1 MFPKV
6 SLRSTMECED
16 SNYSSNSDAEL
27 DSDDDPN
34 DPQKLLAA
42 WMTELD
48 DIRLGVDNESTYK
61 TTGAGK
67 HNLSKPSPR
76 MDSYRLSMAN
86 LESSQ
91 DVELDAI
98 LGELCALGSHFDR
111 EMHRGHARSVSG
123 DNDGLRLSNSAT
135 EASPE
140 IHRAAQQ
147 ISRQSGNSHS
157 SSGGSKTKF
166 EIGGPQVYVTER
178 DEGSRGQKHEFG
190 LRTDSPDNDSAFSDN
205 VSMLSSESSAS
216 SGVGANRSDVS
227 SQNIYGR
234 PGHVPQTSQSSQDDQ
249 ARIKSEKIKLAME
262 KIQESNI
269 KKVFIRAYTDD
280 DSTKSLLVDERMNI
294 AHVCRLLAEK
304 NHTKMDL
311 HWAVV
316 ERDYDLHLDR
326 MFEDHENLVE
336 NILMWT
342 QDATHKLLFQ
352 KKEEKYDVF
361 ANPED
366 YLLGCTS
373 SQKGAEMDDEG
384 KATLIEEFFS
394 ATRIAVPEMEGNL
407 YLKSDGKKAWK
418 KYFFVLRAS
427 GLYYNPKG
435 KSKLSKDLVCLT
447 GFEVNN
453 IYKGF
458 GWRKKYK
465 APTDFCFA
473 IKHPEIQVKCC
484 RSIKFLCAEDL
495 RTLKLWMTGIRIA
508 KYGHQMKEN
517 YDNVLRDI
525 DEEDLDTL
533 ANARSFSVSSMAKTL
548 SINTGGVEILDQQD
562 HRGIEQ
568 KSVSRSLLKN
578 HTELRHSQDSDLAAS
593 HPSFDRSQKR
603 SSIIRRDSIKSSA
616 SSSSSGCSSVSTPT
630 NDQIA
635 FEADFPVGTIKRK
648 PNMAPKIPLTSTTRT
663 IAKQSMSDDSRNNVV
678 NLDTVQESN
687 KDINATANSNTLGR
701 NSVTRLSLRRSH
713 TEDKINVN
721 GVAKIFQR
729 KHSVDSGTLTRQIE
743 ELHAIGNGTS
753 NIETASTDSRTVTPV
768 NSVGDVD
775 DLPLP
780 PPPPELETSEE
791 IFHRGMLPPPPPEA
805 FSSTL
810 SLDSL
815 PPPPPSLQLDDQS
828 SWPSTS
834 SLNSLPPLP
843 NEVTHSPKK
852 SEENRSLQWNS
863 CIANQN
869 EIKTPQNAPVV
880 PPKPKKQGRERRL
893 SEADSPSSFSSQLL
907 TDRKQSQSNTSPR
920 SAQKPQ
926 QKMDS
931 SSINCY
937 GTSPRSGAQHKSPEH
952 PKSPKHGSLKRGIS
966 FSQSPTESN
975 RIVHFAVASSPSS
988 PQFSTSDAT
997 TPNIY
1002 QKPNPPKRNET
1013 TKLSHRTHVLHNSS
1027 SGSSCSEQEHQQ
1039 SNAIP
1044 PEFFLRDLHR
1054 VMEKKWKVAQQ
1065 LSVDLTATPHQ
1076 IMGFRDPCFLP
1087 PEGSVLT
1094 HSALHSPPTSNST
1107 DYHSKH
1113 RHHHHS
1119 QKSLDGHS
1127 KQTTQAKKKPPP
1139 PPPKRSETTHLTVN
1153 IT

>member
-1 MFPKV
+1 MAAVTAAFSPLCERRTGQWV
-6 SLRSTMECED
+6 AEPSDLRNDTDDELLSDPGIEVED
-16 SNYSSNSDAEL
+16 DA
-27 DSDDDPN
+27 DTD
-34 DPQKLLAA
+34 
-42 WMTELD
+42 
-48 DIRLGVDNESTYK
+48 GVDNEPTYK

-76 MDSYRLSMAN
+76 MDSYRLSMVN

-123 DNDGLRLSNSAT
+123 DNEGLRLSNSAT
-135 EASPE
+135 ESSPE
-140 IHRAAQQ
+140 TCRAAQQ
-147 ISRQSGNSHS
+147 ISQQSRN
-157 SSGGSKTKF
+157 SKTKF
-166 EIGGPQVYVTER
+166 EIGGSQVYVMER
-178 DEGSRGQKHEFG
+178 DEGNRSQKHEFG

-227 SQNIYGR
+227 SQNIYGQS
-234 PGHVPQTSQSSQDDQ
+234 GHVPQTSQSSQDNQ

-262 KIQESNI
+262 KIQESKI

-336 NILMWT
+336 NILLWT
-342 QDATHKLLFQ
+342 QDSTHKLLFQ
-352 KKEEKYDVF
+352 RKEEKYDVF

-407 YLKSDGKKAWK
+407 YLKHDGKKAWK

-447 GFEVNN
+447 GFGVNN

-495 RTLKLWMTGIRIA
+495 RTLKLWTTGIRIA
-508 KYGHQMKEN
+508 KYGHQLKEN

-548 SINTGGVEILDQQD
+548 SVNSGGVEILDQQD
-562 HRGIEQ
+562 HRGTEQ

-578 HTELRHSQDSDLAAS
+578 HSELRHSQDSDLTAS
-593 HPSFDRSQKR
+593 HSSFDRSQKR
-603 SSIIRRDSIKSSA
+603 SSIIRRDSTKSSA

-678 NLDTVQESN
+678 SLDTVKESN
-687 KDINATANSNTLGR
+687 KDINASSNSNTLGR
-701 NSVTRLSLRRSH
+701 NSATRLSLRRSH

-743 ELHAIGNGTS
+743 ELQVIANGTS

-768 NSVGDVD
+768 NSVGDID

-780 PPPPELETSEE
+780 PPPPELETREE
-791 IFHRGMLPPPPPEA
+791 IFHRGVLPPPPPEA

-810 SLDSL
+810 TLDSL
-815 PPPPPSLQLDDQS
+815 PLPPPSLQLDDQC
-828 SWPSTS
+828 SWPSTC

-843 NEVTHSPKK
+843 NEVMHSPTKL
-852 SEENRSLQWNS
+852 EENRLLQGNS
-863 CIANQN
+863 CITNQN

-880 PPKPKKQGRERRL
+880 PPKPKKQDKERR
-893 SEADSPSSFSSQLL
+893 SAEADSPSRFSPQLL
-907 TDRKQSQSNTSPR
+907 TDKNQSQSNTSPR
-920 SAQKPQ
+920 SAQKPL

-931 SSINCY
+931 SSVNCY
-937 GTSPRSGAQHKSPEH
+937 GTSPRSGVQHKSPAH
-952 PKSPKHGSLKRGIS
+952 PNSPKHGSLKRGIS
-966 FSQSPTESN
+966 FSQSPMDNN
-975 RIVHFAVASSPSS
+975 RNVHFAMASSPSQ

-1013 TKLSHRTHVLHNSS
+1013 TKLSHQTHVLHSSS
-1027 SGSSCSEQEHQQ
+1027 SGSSCSGQEHQQ

-1044 PEFFLRDLHR
+1044 PEFFLRDLQR

-1087 PEGSVLT
+1087 PEGSVIT
-1094 HSALHSPPTSNST
+1094 HSALHSPPTS
-1107 DYHSKH
+1107 YSKQ
-1113 RHHHHS
+1113 RHHNHS

-1127 KQTTQAKKKPPP
+1127 RQTTQAKKKPP
-1139 PPPKRSETTHLTVN
+1139 HLHLNEVKPH
-1153 IT
+1153 ISQ